1 MLDSFTLIIEN
12 STMYFYAGYNNKEG
26 QNVLE
31 IWKSRMFENERDEN
45 AQGKTVQNVAIKDNY
60 YS

>member
-1 MLDSFTLIIEN
+1 
-12 STMYFYAGYNNKEG
+12 MYFYAGYNNKEG

-31 IWKSRMFENERDEN
+31 IWKSRMFENEREEN